1 MEGSTQTCLFQLK
14 IFQKTRK
21 LSKMI
26 NLKQV
31 KQKFVYFV
39 TVLSFF
45 MKLRLNFQMIVFIMI
60 VFHNKWYS
68 TAKDEKVRHG
78 QLATKLFSI
87 LRHSVHPFCWTGWRG
102 EGWTSYQIFEKR
114 RTKKRGGSPFPGAR
128 EGGNFYIKN
137 KLKSEICNDKNVY
150 KQKIF
155 SQSYLRI

>member
-45 MKLRLNFQMIVFIMI
+45 YEIK
-60 VFHNKWYS
+60 
-68 TAKDEKVRHG
+68 
-78 QLATKLFSI
+78 TKLSNDSFYYDSFS
-87 LRHSVHPFCWTGWRG
+87 
-102 EGWTSYQIFEKR
+102 
-114 RTKKRGGSPFPGAR
+114 
-128 EGGNFYIKN
+128 
-137 KLKSEICNDKNVY
+137 
-150 KQKIF
+150 
-155 SQSYLRI
+155 